1 MKSLRQ
7 GNKVYKWALLS
18 VTILLIVG
26 CASREKAEPLP
37 APTTIPSNLVKKIA
51 IEDTAEGKKVVIEGE
66 APLPYTF
73 FRLAP
78 EPLQLMVNIPQAT
91 LAPEAATPITIGDS
105 VIQEIVAT
113 QRDGYVEVS
122 IGLNKLVRYQVQKEG
137 NFLNIVVGKQ
147 SPLLAREEEKKEEV
161 KIEGEKPP
169 TVKEEG
175 IEKALAPA
183 KSLVDVSVD
192 TSQKDMIILQL
203 QADGQLGDYNAFGLQ
218 KPTRLVID
226 LWDIKRRFGKKGLS
240 VNSPYVKKVR
250 FGDYPKKVRVVLD
263 IPSKTI
269 PSHTLDR
276 IGNTLIIVLGK
287 KEVVAAMAPALPR
300 ELEKGVVVKEEEKG
314 APVALAKGP
323 PQAVTAKPITRG
335 EIIGIDFKQLEDKSR
350 IIIATSV
357 KASYEISKDLENTVL
372 LDVQGMTVPPK
383 LRRPLDTHEFSS
395 PVLLITPINV
405 AVGATKGTQV
415 VVKLRKMVAFS
426 VKQEE
431 ERIYLDFER
440 TEEFKAEKP
449 KPVEVVT
456 VKKPPA
462 EKAVESTAESQKEE
476 AAKKEEVVKEKTAQ
490 PAPKTAPVISAL
502 REETDQ
508 KVYTGK
514 KITLDFKDADIANI
528 LRLFAEVSDL
538 NIIAS
543 GDVKGTVT
551 IRLVDVPWDQAFDIV
566 LQANNLGAEKIGNV
580 VRIVPLERLSAERRV
595 RVEASKAQEELAP
608 ISSELVQ
615 INYGAAKDLAPKIK
629 DVLSS
634 RGSVTVD
641 ERTNTIIIK
650 DIQANL
656 EKAKELVRK
665 LDTQTPQVLIQAQI
679 IEASTEF
686 SRDLGI
692 QWGGRAMNDAGNKY
706 VAGGLETI
714 NGEEM
719 IVDLPA
725 AVGNAQGGAIQFAL
739 ANLKNTKYL
748 QIQISAMEQKGQGR
762 ILSSPRITTLDHKE
776 AYIEQG
782 LRVPYPKSVEEGG
795 VISYEFIE
803 ANLKLTVTPHVT
815 GDGFVRMEIK
825 VSKDSPDFTKLVG
838 SVPSID
844 KKEAKTEVL
853 VKDGEVVV
861 IGGIYT
867 DERSGPTIKAVP
879 FMYKIPLLGWLFQEQ
894 KKSIT
899 KRELLIF
906 IAPSIVQPRRST
918 TS

>member
-7 GNKVYKWALLS
+7 GKKVYRWVLLCT
-18 VTILLIVG
+18 TILLIMG
-26 CASREKAEPLP
+26 CASREKAEPLL
-37 APTTIPSNLVKKIA
+37 APTTVGSNLVKKIA

-73 FRLAP
+73 FRLVP

-91 LAPEAATPITIGDS
+91 LAPEAATPITISDS
-105 VIQEIVAT
+105 VIQEIIAS

-122 IGLNKLVRYQVQKEG
+122 IGLNKLVRYQVHKEG
-137 NFLNIVVGKQ
+137 NFLFIVVGKQ
-147 SPLLAREEEKKEEV
+147 SPLLAREEEIKEEA

-183 KSLVDVSVD
+183 KSLIDVSVD
-192 TSQKDMIILQL
+192 TSQKDRIILQL
-203 QADGQLGDYNAFGLQ
+203 KADGQLGDYNAFGLQ

-226 LWDIKRRFGKKGLS
+226 LWEIKRRFGKKGLS

-287 KEVVAAMAPALPR
+287 KEVVAAMAPAVPS
-300 ELEKGVVVKEEEKG
+300 EQEKGVVVKEEEKG
-314 APVALAKGP
+314 APVAP
-323 PQAVTAKPITRG
+323 VTAKPITRG

-350 IIIATSV
+350 IIIATSTQ
-357 KASYEISKDLENTVL
+357 APYQISKGAENTVL
-372 LDVQGMTVPPK
+372 LDILGMTVPPK
-383 LRRPLDTHEFSS
+383 LRRALDTHEFSS
-395 PVLLITPINV
+395 PVLLITPVNV
-405 AVGATKGTQV
+405 AAGAKKGTQV
-415 VVKLRKMVAFS
+415 VVKLRKMVAFN
-426 VKQEE
+426 VQQEDD
-431 ERIYLDFER
+431 RIYLDFER

-449 KPVEVVT
+449 KPIEVVT
-456 VKKPPA
+456 VKKPLA
-462 EKAVESTAESQKEE
+462 EKAAEGPPET
-476 AAKKEEVVKEKTAQ
+476 KKEEVVSKKEAVPQAPTTT
-490 PAPKTAPVISAL
+490 PAISVVGEGA
-502 REETDQ
+502 EQ
-508 KVYTGK
+508 KVYRGK

-580 VRIVPLERLSAERRV
+580 VRIVPMERLSAERKV
-595 RVEASKAQEELAP
+595 RVEAGKTQEELAP
-608 ISSELVQ
+608 LASELIQV
-615 INYGAAKDLAPKIK
+615 NYGAAKDLAPKIK
-629 DVLSS
+629 DLLSS

-641 ERTNTIIIK
+641 DRTNTIILK
-650 DIQANL
+650 DIQVNL

-665 LDTQTPQVLIQAQI
+665 LDTQTPQVLIQGQI
-679 IEASTEF
+679 IEASTDF

-692 QWGGRAMNDAGNKY
+692 QWGGRVMNDAGNK
-706 VAGGLETI
+706 AIFGGLETD
-714 NGEEM
+714 NGNDLV
-719 IVDLPA
+719 VDLPA
-725 AVGNAQGGAIQFAL
+725 DATTGKGGMIEMAI

-748 QIQISAMEQKGQGR
+748 KMQISAMEQTGKGR
-762 ILSSPRITTLDHKE
+762 ILSSPRITTLDHRE

-795 VISYEFIE
+795 VVSYEYIE

-815 GDGFVRMEIK
+815 GDGFIRMEIK
-825 VSKDSPDFTKLVG
+825 VSKDSPDFTKTVG
-838 SVPSID
+838 LGVPAID

-861 IGGIYT
+861 IGGIYQY
-867 DERSGPTIKAVP
+867 ESSGPNISGVP
-879 FMYKIPLLGWLFQEQ
+879 FLYKIPLVGWLFH
-894 KKSIT
+894 KKDESDT
-899 KRELLIF
+899 RKELLIF